1 MTTNSLRTPLRER
14 LGPALANRLWPRT
27 VLLRRLLAGAL
38 FVLAIVLALLPGPAS
53 AGPMR
58 PVLTTAHDL
67 DSGVRLRAADLR
79 VRLTPANAIPAGA
92 LTSVGQA
99 EGRALAGAARA
110 GEQLT
115 DTRLAGP
122 ASAGPGR
129 VAVPVRLGDTAI
141 AGLLHPGTLVDVIA
155 GDADTGQGQVLAT
168 GARVVTVPPAAESA
182 ASASS
187 AKGDRD
193 GRLVV
198 LALPADTAHRV
209 AASSLHREVTVTL
222 Q

>member
-1 MTTNSLRTPLRER
+1 M
-14 LGPALANRLWPRT
+14 ANRLWPHA

-38 FVLAIVLALLPGPAS
+38 FVLAIVLALLPGSAS
-53 AGPMR
+53 AGAMR

-67 DSGVRLRAADLR
+67 GPGARLRAADLR
-79 VRLTPANAIPAGA
+79 VRMTPATAVPAGV
-92 LTSVGQA
+92 LTSAGQA
-99 EGRALAGAARA
+99 EGRSLAGAARA

-115 DTRLAGP
+115 DSRLAGT
-122 ASAGPGR
+122 AGAGPGR

-168 GARVVTVPPAAESA
+168 GARVVTVPATAESA
-182 ASASS
+182 AA

-198 LALPADTAHRV
+198 LALPADSAHRV